1 MDQANL
7 EHWETLAAFHGTG
20 RDRYYDLDR
29 VVAGGTLMGDA
40 EAAAL
45 ELATRG
51 GSLDGVDVLHLQ
63 CHVGADAITL
73 ARAGARVTGVDFSPI
88 ALARLSS
95 LAAACGVEVTT
106 VLADARDLP
115 GSLNDSFDL
124 VYASIGVLNWIDDL
138 DAWMSGVARVVRHG
152 GALALVALHPLLAMI
167 DPIEPLVLDFPYNFD
182 GPHAFEGTGSYANR
196 DADVAWRTVQCAHGV
211 AEVVTAAQRAG
222 LRLRHLIE
230 HTSMDFDPR
239 AATGAGVESDGRF
252 RVRLGDPASGAS
264 GAEPV
269 PVLFTLVAERV
280 DES

>member
-51 GSLDGVDVLHLQ
+51 GSLDGL
-63 CHVGADAITL
+63 
-73 ARAGARVTGVDFSPI
+73 
-88 ALARLSS
+88 
-95 LAAACGVEVTT
+95 EVTT

-152 GALALVALHPLLAMI
+152 GALALVELHPLLAMI
-167 DPIEPLVLDFPYNFD
+167 DTIEPLVLDFPYNFD

-196 DADVAWRTVQCAHGV
+196 DADVAWRTVQYAHGV

-239 AATGAGVESDGRF
+239 GATGAGVESDGRF